1 MFGDRYLTFLCY
13 FCSIT
18 SELAFLDQKDLAS
31 AIVSLA
37 YKVMKR
43 ELKLMGE
50 INGKLI
56 ESEMNFL
63 TRFRQYFGDKY
74 FSESSSRYREMQ

>member
-1 MFGDRYLTFLCY
+1 MILIGDRYLTFLCY

-31 AIVSLA
+31 AIVSLVL
-37 YKVMKR
+37 KVMKR
-43 ELKLMGE
+43 ELKYLGD
-50 INGKLI
+50 ISGKLI
-56 ESEMNFL
+56 DPEMKFL

-74 FSESSSRYREMQ
+74 FS